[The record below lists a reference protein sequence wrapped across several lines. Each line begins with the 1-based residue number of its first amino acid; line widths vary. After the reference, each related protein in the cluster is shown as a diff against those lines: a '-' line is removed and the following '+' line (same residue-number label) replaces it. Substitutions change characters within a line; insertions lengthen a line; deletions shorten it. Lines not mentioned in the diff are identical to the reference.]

1 MRIMMHT
8 FNNRIKEK
16 KSNHQQ
22 FKFTKENFLNFI
34 KDDNSELENFKY
46 LKNIFEKSNNFM
58 QELEQ
63 IKENIFQENALPV
76 LTLKN

>member
-16 KSNHQQ
+16 KFNHQQ

-46 LKNIFEKSNNFM
+46 LKNIFEK
-58 QELEQ
+58 
-63 IKENIFQENALPV
+63 
-76 LTLKN
+76 